1 MLKGVSA
8 MTIGQILII
17 AIAVLVVVA
26 LVCWWLNKRK
36 PEKTKTADQ
45 VLENVVALNDKFNRA
60 RYQNVDD
67 N

>member
-1 MLKGVSA
+1 

-17 AIAVLVVVA
+17 AIALLVVVA

-36 PEKTKTADQ
+36 PEKAKTADQ

-60 RYQNVDD
+60 RYQDED
-67 N
+67 GK

>member
-1 MLKGVSA
+1 

-36 PEKTKTADQ
+36 PEKGKNADQ

-60 RYQNVDD
+60 RYQDED
-67 N
+67 GQ